1 VSQSPFLGKITQATK
16 VKMSRNYL
24 CRLGSKMQ
32 ARTHNDAPMASKSQI
47 KDIQYKYYKYKNM
60 MEKLQARV
68 FAELSKNCEFDP
80 AKQEVMLD
88 KSFFQQMTD
97 KLGVVSNKLS
107 YYSQKLRNA
116 GFNVSSFDHQ
126 NLLDQE

>member
-1 VSQSPFLGKITQATK
+1 MTLHSALMQLTKTIFNMQTTKEKRVLEVSQSPFLGKVTQATK

-80 AKQEVMLD
+80 AKQEVKLN
-88 KSFFQQMTD
+88 KSCFQQMTD
-97 KLGVVSNKLS
+97 KF
-107 YYSQKLRNA
+107 Y
-116 GFNVSSFDHQ
+116 
-126 NLLDQE
+126 